1 MRIRL
6 TVAYD
11 GTNYCGWQV
20 QPNGITIEEELNRA
34 LTELFEENIKVIG
47 ASRTDS
53 GVHSMGNVAVFD
65 TDSKMNP
72 SRISFALNS
81 RLPRD
86 IVVIKSEQVAEDWHP
101 HLVDSTKTYEYRI
114 LNSTFPDPLR
124 RLYTHHYHYDLDIEA
139 MKKAAK
145 YLEGEHDF
153 TSFCSVKAQVNT
165 FTRTLYE
172 VSVERVDDEIVI
184 RCVGN
189 GFLYNMVRIIA
200 GTLIKVGE
208 GSIKPSEITAILG
221 AKDREAAGPTAPAK
235 GLTLVNIEYHHLM
248 T

>member
-6 TVAYD
+6 RVAYD

-34 LTELFEENIKVIG
+34 LSELFEQEIKVIG

-53 GVHSMGNVAVFD
+53 GVHSKGNVAIFD
-65 TDSKMNP
+65 VDSKMEP
-72 SRISFALNS
+72 MRISYALNT

-86 IVVIKSEQVAEDWHP
+86 IVVIESEQVADDWHP
-101 HLVDSTKTYEYRI
+101 HLTDSVKTYEYHI
-114 LNSTFPDPLR
+114 LNTTFSNPLK
-124 RLYTHHYHYDLDIEA
+124 RLYTYHYHYDLDIEA

-145 YLEGEHDF
+145 HLEGTHDF
-153 TSFCSVKAQVNT
+153 SSFCSVKAQVTT

-172 VSVERVDDEIVI
+172 VSVAREAEEIVI
-184 RCVGN
+184 RCVGD

-208 GSIKPSEITAILG
+208 GNIKPEEIPAIIE
-221 AKDREAAGPTAPAK
+221 ARDREAAGPTAPPH
-235 GLTLVNIEYHHLM
+235 GLTLIGIKYS
-248 T
+248 